1 MGKKLSLKLNNIGMT
16 FPGVKALDDVSF
28 SANPGEVLGL
38 VGVNGAG
45 KSTMMNILGGLLQAD
60 QGSEII
66 INGDIVKIKK
76 S

>member
-1 MGKKLSLKLNNIGMT
+1 MT

-38 VGVNGAG
+38 VGVNGGAG

-66 INGDIVKIKK
+66 INGGDIVKIKK
-76 S
+76 ILK